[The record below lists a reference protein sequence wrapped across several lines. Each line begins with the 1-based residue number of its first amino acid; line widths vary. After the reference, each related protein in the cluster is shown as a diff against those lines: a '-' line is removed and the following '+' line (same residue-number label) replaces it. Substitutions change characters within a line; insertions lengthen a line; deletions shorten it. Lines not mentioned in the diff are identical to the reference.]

1 VNPDTRSNRIKCWR
15 EKGSF
20 GDGSCPELRVLVHC
34 RHCPVYTRAS
44 RQILDRNL
52 PPGYTEERTVVMAR
66 QKEMA
71 RLGTLSVMVFRLQ
84 DERFA
89 LKTIFFQE
97 ASEISPVH
105 TIPLKANRVFRGVVN
120 VNGDLLLCISVADLL
135 ELTGEMG
142 GETAGKV
149 CERMVVVSREGN
161 RFVFAV
167 NEILGVYRISPEDM
181 RDVPATLSRSTRALT
196 RGIFTVDGRNIGL
209 LDEDQ
214 FFPAM
219 ARSLTS

>member
-1 VNPDTRSNRIKCWR
+1 MNPNTKSVRLRCWR

-20 GDGSCPELRVLVHC
+20 GDGSCPELPVLFHC
-34 RHCPVYTRAS
+34 RHCPVYMKAS
-44 RQILDRNL
+44 REILDRKL
-52 PPGYTEERTVVMAR
+52 PAGYPEERTVVMAQ

-71 RLGTLSVMVFRLQ
+71 KRGTLSVMAFRLKE
-84 DERFA
+84 ERFA

-97 ASEISPVH
+97 AAEISPVH

-120 VNGDLLLCISVADLL
+120 INGDLLLCISAPDLL
-135 ELTGEMG
+135 DLTGETG
-142 GETAGKV
+142 SETAGNV
-149 CERMVVVSREGN
+149 CQRMVVVCREGN
-161 RFVFAV
+161 RFVFTV
-167 NEILGVYRISPEDM
+167 NEILGVYRILPEDL

-196 RGIFTVDGRNIGL
+196 RGIFTLDGRNVGL

-219 ARSLTS
+219 TRSLLP